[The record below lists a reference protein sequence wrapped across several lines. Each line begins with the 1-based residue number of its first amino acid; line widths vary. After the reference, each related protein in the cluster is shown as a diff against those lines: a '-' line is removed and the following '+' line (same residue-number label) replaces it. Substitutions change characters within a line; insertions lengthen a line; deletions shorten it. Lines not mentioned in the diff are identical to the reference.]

1 MRFISK
7 LLLISILAITVS
19 CSKKEKEIDR
29 GKLDNL
35 PSWVLSPGNSQG
47 ISAVGIASPS
57 SGGLNFQIPRAEL
70 DAKAGIAAIIQSDI
84 SRVTKN
90 SLRSAK
96 LNDNDDI
103 EEFFA
108 QATKEVIK
116 DLPLSGVKR
125 TNIFQAEDG
134 NLYVEMTLTKEDYTE
149 FLENSKRNISA
160 RAEQS
165 NIARQNID
173 KVQEASK
180 EIFEELEKERDR

>member
-1 MRFISK
+1 MRFLPK
-7 LLLISILAITVS
+7 LLFISILGITIS
-19 CSKKEKEIDR
+19 CSKKVEVVDN

-35 PSWVLSPGNSQG
+35 PSWVLSPNNSKG

-57 SGGLNFQIPRAEL
+57 RGGLNFQIPKAEL

-96 LNDNDDI
+96 INNNDDI

-125 TNIFQAEDG
+125 TNIFQAKDG

-149 FLENSKRNISA
+149 FLENSKKNISA

-180 EIFEELEKERDR
+180 QIFEELEKERDR